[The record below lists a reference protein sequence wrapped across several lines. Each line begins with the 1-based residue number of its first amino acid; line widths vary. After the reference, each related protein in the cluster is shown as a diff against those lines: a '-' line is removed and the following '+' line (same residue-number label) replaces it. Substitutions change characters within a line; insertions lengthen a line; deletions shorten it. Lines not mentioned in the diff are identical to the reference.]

1 MAMENTLFIAVI
13 FSNETPIS
21 SGFVIFL
28 LKPPFLVDLPA
39 CHVWWHRRVWGVLN
53 LPGLRLWTARTKGIP
68 FSFATRIKK
77 IVTLQGFSKHCP
89 HIADHFGMT
98 MCIYTY
104 IHGVYIYIYAQYIYD
119 IIMNQHDQPLASA
132 RPQIT
137 LPEKKPAIFFPQTEK
152 TIAGLYY
159 YRRKFRSQ
167 TSDNMDRW
175 KAEMGRVR
183 EEKKK
188 EYQKRASLRRK
199 KIAKR

>member
-1 MAMENTLFIAVI
+1 MDSTIVYGVLTFFDHPNSEFKPWNWGSTVTNHCRWVILYPPVSSNMAMENTLFIAVI

-98 MCIYTY
+98 ICIYTY
-104 IHGVYIYIYAQYIYD
+104 IHGVYIYIYMHSISM
-119 IIMNQHDQPLASA
+119 IS
-132 RPQIT
+132 
-137 LPEKKPAIFFPQTEK
+137 
-152 TIAGLYY
+152 
-159 YRRKFRSQ
+159 
-167 TSDNMDRW
+167 
-175 KAEMGRVR
+175 
-183 EEKKK
+183 
-188 EYQKRASLRRK
+188 
-199 KIAKR
+199 